1 MTPHRGNVEVSI
13 DATQVFGTDAE
24 EYDRWRPGYPERE
37 VHEVLRRFDVTGDA
51 VDVGCGTGKFTAVL
65 AGHDL
70 RVTGVEPDPRMAA
83 LAVRRGLAVRVAA
96 FEEWT
101 PPLAG
106 YDLFAC
112 AQAWH
117 WLTPARR
124 SAKAW
129 SCLRPGGRLLLAW
142 NLPLHQDHLDAV
154 VDEVQARILEPGWDA
169 LYRAA
174 EQAYP
179 VDFDLF
185 AEELAEHGF
194 RDVEQVVLP
203 WRTSFTA
210 QRWARLLGTGSAYLT
225 LVPEDRAR
233 LVEAVQERVESR
245 FGPAVEVEYA
255 CVLLTAKG
263 GEPGAR

>member
-1 MTPHRGNVEVSI
+1 MSI

-24 EYDRWRPGYPERE
+24 EYDRWRPGYPAGE

-65 AGHDL
+65 AGHGL

-83 LAVRRGLAVRVAA
+83 LAARRGLEIKVAT

-101 PPLAG
+101 APAG

-117 WLTPARR
+117 WLTPGRR
-124 SAKAW
+124 SAKAR

-142 NLPLHQDHLDAV
+142 NLPLHQDHLDDV
-154 VDEVQARILEPGWDA
+154 VDEVRAAILSPGWDA
-169 LYRAA
+169 PYRAA

-185 AEELAEHGF
+185 AAELAEHGF

-210 QRWARLLGTGSAYLT
+210 ERWARLLGTGSAYLT
-225 LVPEDRAR
+225 LPAEDRAR
-233 LVEAVQERVESR
+233 LVAAVRHRVESR
-245 FGPAVEVEYA
+245 FGAEVEVEYA
-255 CVLLTAKG
+255 CVLLTARG
-263 GEPGAR
+263 GEPGAQ